1 MDALKPC
8 PFCGSDRVYGTKA
21 RKGLYRVECWCCGAN
36 IGSFG
41 GIKNAIKWWNTRA
54 IDRDELLK
62 IADRIDDNWAQF
74 GDCYI
79 ACEEVDDYEQGM
91 ADLIRKAVGE

>member
-1 MDALKPC
+1 MSELKTC

-62 IADRIDDNWAQF
+62 VADE
-74 GDCYI
+74 
-79 ACEEVDDYEQGM
+79 CECADVDGVV
-91 ADLIRKAVGE
+91 DLAARIRKAVGE

>member
-1 MDALKPC
+1 MNELKPC

-41 GIKNAIKWWNTRA
+41 GIEKAIKWWNTRA
-54 IDRDELLK
+54 IDREDLLK
-62 IADRIDDNWAQF
+62 VADECDEADVDGVSDWADR
-74 GDCYI
+74 
-79 ACEEVDDYEQGM
+79 
-91 ADLIRKAVGE
+91 IRKAVGE

>member
-1 MDALKPC
+1 MTELKPC

-62 IADRIDDNWAQF
+62 VADECD
-74 GDCYI
+74 
-79 ACEEVDDYEQGM
+79 EVDVDGVSDW
-91 ADLIRKAVGE
+91 AARIRKAVSE